1 MIQAFQQIRAP
12 GCPQWTGK
20 LYKIIVMQ
28 SSHILCVEL
37 AVMRHCRNTATG
49 VESQGSM
56 GAWRGGIAACVLM
69 AAATAGHAAAC
80 VAPEAPFLPND
91 AADIRA
97 YADLLRLDF
106 EAYFAEAQAYFWCM
120 EQERQRVFREAQ
132 DVTEAYG
139 RMIEVVGE

>member
-1 MIQAFQQIRAP
+1 
-12 GCPQWTGK
+12 
-20 LYKIIVMQ
+20 
-28 SSHILCVEL
+28 
-37 AVMRHCRNTATG
+37 
-49 VESQGSM
+49 M
-56 GAWRGGIAACVLM
+56 GALRVGIAAFVVLG
-69 AAATAGHAAAC
+69 AATAGRAAGC
-80 VAPEAPFLPND
+80 VAPEAPFMPQD

-106 EAYFAEAQAYFWCM
+106 EDYFAEAQAYFRCM